1 MRVSR
6 LDKKQSPV
14 LEAWCIETCEIDP
27 DGEPRRVQQ
36 PGNTAALD
44 DYELKGPRDDD
55 TDREQKSDL
64 AAPCD
69 EPSTGTPQII
79 EAGRT
84 AGRSLAHAPT
94 AESAASRGTTIV
106 AVSTLFWAPMAWVL
120 NWIC

>member
-27 DGEPRRVQQ
+27 DGEPRRVEQ
-36 PGNTAALD
+36 PGSTAALD
-44 DYELKGPRDDD
+44 DHQLKEPRDDD
-55 TDREQKSDL
+55 TDREQKSDR
-64 AAPCD
+64 AEPWD

-84 AGRSLAHAPT
+84 AGRSLVHAPT
-94 AESAASRGTTIV
+94 TGSAASRGMAIV
-106 AVSTLFWAPMAWVL
+106 ALSTLFWAPMAWVL